1 MSNFEKNTVK
11 AVPNRV
17 AKAKAKAKA
26 KLDFFY
32 NIAVLQPPS
41 LTVL

>member
-1 MSNFEKNTVK
+1 VYAMVFSTVVK

-17 AKAKAKAKA
+17 AKAKA